1 MAWHVQKK
9 ISSVVWPVDL
19 SYTTLTFAVFVEN
32 KTLLV
37 PLSNIIVRLVFRTD
51 VVFPLTEMLG
61 DVSCHVLPDPDGREP
76 KIGTPTS
83 ETGSTNGTNG
93 EENDC

>member
-9 ISSVVWPVDL
+9 SVLEFGDL
-19 SYTTLTFAVFVEN
+19 SYTAFTFAVFVEN

-37 PLSNIIVRLVFRTD
+37 PLSNIIVRLVSRTD

-61 DVSCHVLPDPDGREP
+61 DASCHVLPDPDGKGA
-76 KIGTPTS
+76 KIGAPTS
-83 ETGSTNGTNG
+83 ETRSANGTVG
-93 EENDC
+93 KKK